1 MICLPRK
8 YLLFVI
14 ACVLLAGALLLASTS
29 HGTNPAAINFSG
41 PTTLPTD
48 QWKKDGGV
56 SDEGLFLD
64 ARALPLRQ
72 RPADQRRPDSY
83 PLISG
88 DTYRSV
94 CQWTFD
100 ETGHNNWAP
109 SSVKSGDLIFVKT
122 DMLGPFFESRHRL
135 IANPYVL
142 ISHNSDH
149 PSPGPHLTRLND
161 TNLFAWYGQNGDC
174 SHPKFHP
181 LPIGFP
187 NQEWAH
193 GNVTTLLKQAS
204 GLKPLSKRRWL
215 LYINVGTESN
225 ANRRAT
231 IDYFKSWEHEEVKF
245 AENESHEQYLEDMK
259 NSRFVLSPPGNG
271 IDCHRTWEAVLMGAV
286 PVVLPSFSFGELAQS
301 VSVFVVENF
310 QNLTSSHLLSYKCPQ
325 VNVSGLFANYWFK
338 ILDFESQHA
347 KAFARINEFKSL

>member
-1 MICLPRK
+1 MVCLPRK
-8 YLLFVI
+8 QLLFAI
-14 ACVLLAGALLLASTS
+14 ACVLLTGALLLASTS
-29 HGTNPAAINFSG
+29 HRTTPAAIEFSG
-41 PTTLPTD
+41 LITLPTD
-48 QWKKDGGV
+48 RWIKDRGV
-56 SDEGLFLD
+56 FDENLNLD

-109 SSVKSGDLIFVKT
+109 SSVESGDLIFVKT
-122 DMLGPFFESRHRL
+122 DMLDLFFESRHRL
-135 IANPYVL
+135 IGSPYVL

-149 PSPGPHLTRLND
+149 PSPGPHSSRLND
-161 TNLFAWYGQNGDC
+161 PNLFAWYGQNGDC

-193 GNVTTLLKQAS
+193 GNVTTLRKQAS
-204 GLKPLSKRRWL
+204 GLKPLTERRWL

-225 ANRRAT
+225 ANRQAT
-231 IDYFKSWEHEEVKF
+231 IDHFKSWKHEGVKF
-245 AENESHEQYLEDMK
+245 AEKGSHEQYLEDMK

-286 PVVLPSFSFGELAQS
+286 PVILPSFSFGELAQL
-301 VSVFVVENF
+301 VPVLVVENF
-310 QNLTSSHLLSYKCPQ
+310 QSLTSSHLLTYKYPR

-338 ILDFESQHA
+338 IFDGESQHA
-347 KAFARINEFKSL
+347 KEFARKGALKPL